1 MARGVIPYPED
12 PYCDRMKD
20 LSKAVAALKK
30 TVAALKAKKK
40 KAQGKKR

>member
-40 KAQGKKR
+40 AQGKKR